1 MKVSLIVLT
10 TGKMRGQAIPVRRFP
25 FVIGRDDG
33 CNLRPASIDVSRK
46 HCAILLQDGKPLI
59 RDLDS
64 SNGTRL
70 NGEFLV
76 GETELRDYD
85 RLEVG
90 PLLFHVRLEP
100 GVDKRTPLPPTRG
113 ASPFLGDSEEV
124 DVTQTLRTRP
134 TAVIDPAIPQAGDG
148 RPGIAS

>member
-10 TGKMRGQAIPVRRFP
+10 AGKMRGQAIPVRRFP
-25 FVIGRDDG
+25 FVIGRDDE
-33 CNLRPASIDVSRK
+33 CNLRPASIEVSRK
-46 HCAILLQDGKPLI
+46 HCAILLHDGKAFI

-64 SNGTRL
+64 SNGTRV

-85 RLEVG
+85 RLAIG

-100 GVDKRTPLPPTRG
+100 GVDKRTPIPPTRG
-113 ASPFLGDSEEV
+113 VTAFLGGGEDV

-134 TAVIDPAIPQAGDG
+134 TALVERTIPQAGEG
-148 RPGIAS
+148 RTGIAS

>member
-10 TGKMRGQAIPVRRFP
+10 AGKMRGQAIPVRRFP

-33 CNLRPASIDVSRK
+33 CNLRPASVEVSRK
-46 HCAILLQDGKPLI
+46 HCAILLQDGKPFV

-64 SNGTRL
+64 SNGTRV

-85 RLEVG
+85 RLEIG
-90 PLLFHVRLEP
+90 PLLFHVRLER
-100 GVDKRTPLPPTRG
+100 GLDKSTPVPPTRG
-113 ASPFLGDSEEV
+113 LTPFLGDGDNV
-124 DVTQTLRTRP
+124 DVTETLRTRP
-134 TAVIDPAIPQAGDG
+134 TAVVERALPQAGES
-148 RPGIAS
+148 RTGIAS